1 MLLRLSD
8 VVRVKIDNR
17 KIEVAA
23 GSTILDA
30 AEKLGIEVPTM
41 CFMKGCEA
49 LTSCMVCLV
58 EVAGREDFL
67 PACGTIVEDGMS
79 IMTDTELV
87 REARKTALE
96 LLLSDHA
103 GDCMGP
109 CQVACPAKMDI
120 ALMIRQIAAGRLD
133 DAIVTVKRDIALPAV
148 LGRICPAPCE
158 KVCRRGALDE
168 AVSICL
174 LKRYVADVDLE
185 SDRPYVPVCEPAKN
199 KTVAIVGAGPGGLA
213 AAYYLLQA
221 GYSCTVFDE
230 HEKPGGMLRYGV
242 PEDKLPRDVLDAEI
256 AIIEKLG
263 ATFRLKTSIDSDRE
277 PADLHKD
284 FDAVVLATGGARV
297 SMLDARS
304 LVRDGGHGGVGKQSG
319 GRPMA
324 VRAVAAGKAA
334 ALVVS
339 RSLLRQTATGPAK
352 PFNTSLGR
360 LREEE
365 VENLGAVFAQQR
377 RITPVDSG
385 TGFTDSQGRA
395 EAGRC
400 MHCDCR
406 KAQSCKL
413 RRYARQYGA
422 RARRYGGERRL
433 FEQQPVKARTGDVI
447 YEPGKCI
454 DCGLCIQIASQ
465 AGEKIG
471 LSFTGRGFD
480 VRVAV
485 PFEHPVA
492 EGLEGCTEKCVAA
505 CPTGALAFKD

>member
-17 KIEVAA
+17 EIEVAA

-30 AEKLGIEVPTM
+30 AEKLGIEIPTM

-79 IMTDTELV
+79 IRTDTEQV

-174 LKRYVADVDLE
+174 LKRCVADIDLE

-199 KTVAIVGAGPGGLA
+199 KTVAIGGAGPGGLA
-213 AAYYLLQA
+213 AAYYLCQG

-230 HEKPGGMLRYGV
+230 HEKPGGMLRYGIA
-242 PEDKLPRDVLDAEI
+242 EDKLPRDVLDAEI
-256 AIIEKLG
+256 AGIEKLG
-263 ATFRLKTSIDSDRE
+263 ATFRLKTRIGGDRD

-297 SMLDARS
+297 WMLDAGCSMLD
-304 LVRDGGHGGVGKQSG
+304 GGVGKQSG

-334 ALVVS
+334 ALAVS
-339 RSLLRQTATGPAK
+339 RSLSGQTATGPAK

-360 LREEE
+360 LKEEE
-365 VENLGAVFAQQR
+365 VENLRAVFAEER
-377 RITPVDSG
+377 RITLVDSRA
-385 TGFTDSQGRA
+385 GFTDSQGRA

-413 RRYARQYGA
+413 RHYARQYGA

-433 FEQQPVKARTGDVI
+433 FEQQPVKAQKGDVI
-447 YEPGKCI
+447 YEPSKCI
-454 DCGLCIQIASQ
+454 NCGLCIQIASQ

-485 PFEHPVA
+485 PFEHSVA
-492 EGLEGCTEKCVAA
+492 EGLQSCAEKCVAA
-505 CPTGALAFKD
+505 CPTGALAFMDV

>member
-8 VVRVKIDNR
+8 LVRVKIDNR
-17 KIEVAA
+17 EVEVAA

-30 AEKLGIEVPTM
+30 AEKLGIEIPTM
-41 CFMKGCEA
+41 CFMKGWEA

-79 IMTDTELV
+79 IRTDTEQV

-109 CQVACPAKMDI
+109 CQAACPAKMDI
-120 ALMIRQIAAGRLD
+120 ALMIRQITAGRLD
-133 DAIVTVKRDIALPAV
+133 DAIVTVKRDIALPAI

-158 KVCRRGALDE
+158 KVCRRGSLDE

-185 SDRPYVPVCEPAKN
+185 SDRPYVPACEPAKN

-213 AAYYLLQA
+213 AAYYLLQG
-221 GYSCTVFDE
+221 GYGCTVFEE

-242 PEDKLPRDVLDAEI
+242 AEDKLPRDVLDAEI

-263 ATFRLKTSIDSDRE
+263 VRFRLKTSVGGDRE

-297 SMLDARS
+297 SMLDAGCS
-304 LVRDGGHGGVGKQSG
+304 MLDGGRGGVGEQAG
-319 GRPMA
+319 VRPMA

-334 ALVVS
+334 ALAVS
-339 RSLLRQTATGPAK
+339 RSLSGQAAGPAK

-365 VENLGAVFAQQR
+365 VENLGAIFAEER
-377 RITPVDSG
+377 RITPTDSG
-385 TGFTDSQGRA
+385 AGFTDSQGRA

-413 RRYARQYGA
+413 RRYAREYGA
-422 RARRYGGERRL
+422 RSRRFGGERRL
-433 FEQQPVKARTGDVI
+433 FEQQPVKTQKGDVI

-465 AGEKIG
+465 AGEKLG
-471 LSFTGRGFD
+471 LSFMGRGFD

-485 PFEHPVA
+485 PFERPIA
-492 EGLEGCTEKCVAA
+492 EGLEGCAEKCVTA
-505 CPTGALAFKD
+505 CPTGALALKD